1 MLKKIFKILF
11 ITLGSLLLLLLLLVF
26 LVGAG
31 TMNGFLARTL
41 SKQAG
46 QSINGELNIGS
57 LTGRVFSSFQLH
69 DVSITHES
77 DTLLRCCEIGIDYLL
92 RGLLRKRIEIDL
104 IHIKDLSLV
113 LKQDLD
119 SVWNFTKF
127 IKPGKDTD
135 TVSGVSGWII
145 ILHDFRLDHLT
156 SEISTVPDNQTIPD
170 HLESNIRLNGSI
182 SGDSISVDLES
193 LNIITRNPDFEL
205 SDMSGDVTKIESILA
220 WQNVKLKLNNSVVN
234 TQGNFDPGEKGR
246 AEIDLDLSP
255 LSFDDLRAFFPDLKI
270 FGDPQ
275 ITVTLDGNEDE
286 YKFDIHIIE
295 EEQRISLEGW
305 LRNYK
310 ETPEYLVNLSAG
322 NLDGSHW
329 THDKKLKSDIS
340 GELAVRGNGFDVKD
354 NNVELEGKFG
364 NIGYGD
370 YSLNGLLIKAVKRKD
385 RISGTLNSETYVG
398 SVDMEYDLKDVFND
412 PAYDILL
419 KYRDVNLDN
428 IPGIDSIPTVLNGE
442 LAIIGKGT
450 SSASLVAN
458 IVMRSDSSQV
468 FGDPVGDF
476 TLIADYNKGSYNFG
490 LEDFDTHYFM
500 LSAEGEGHIKKTN
513 DITFILQP
521 LDLSKLPIFH
531 LPDIKATGQITGN
544 VTGPADSLNARF
556 DLDLNDIVYDSI
568 RLQHLDARIHMGITG
583 KLFGTIRADLMLKV
597 SDSLSTS
604 FTGSVEGFDNPLVR
618 ISQLG
623 IDFKGSE
630 WKTGHDSAWVRLNE
644 DHVFV
649 NSFILNSG
657 DQNIQAHGRFA
668 FKGEEDMNIGINR
681 LNLQTLPIGG
691 LLPYEISGII
701 NSQIQITGTSGE
713 PVIKGMLS
721 ADELE
726 MKDYRIDSIRS
737 DLNYE
742 DEMVSFTGTV
752 NTGLTEV
759 IEVTLKL
766 PMRLSLNDSIAV
778 LKDNT
783 GFEASVRFDSL
794 DLEKV
799 FALFPV
805 ENTTV
810 SGFANADVSIGNK
823 LNDPV
828 IAGTFS
834 FRNGAFENSEYGVK
848 YGNIQ
853 LVSSLA
859 DSLITIREFSAA
871 TGKGKLDLK
880 GSFSLISTDSLEQNI
895 IELNLK
901 ATDFQAIKSNSVELK
916 FDSDINIAGP
926 LGNTK
931 FEGGMTVNSS
941 KINVDYLGESL
952 SQKTDDPDP
961 PLLIAAMIDTVTV
974 NVADTLDKGSG
985 FSGSAIYKNL
995 NGELVLDIPGNTWVT
1010 GKDMNFELEGT
1021 LRGVKSK
1028 ENINLF
1034 GELNVKR
1041 GYYKIYGRSFNFS
1054 SGKITF
1060 TGGSEFN
1067 PEVDFGIIY
1076 SFRDIEKELRELK
1089 LFIKGK
1095 MMKPGLSF
1103 MLDDEAIE
1111 EKDAISYI
1119 VFGKSV
1125 NQLGDSERS
1134 KLSGENI
1141 AMGAALTQLSGV
1153 LKDVLQESVGVDVF
1167 EVTGGDDWKSGNV
1180 TIGKYITNKLFLS
1193 YDRSFNFDQQSKTP
1207 VTEKIMLEY
1216 QLLRKL
1222 IFKATNQNVNSGFD
1236 LIFKKT
1242 WR

>member
-31 TMNGFLARTL
+31 TMNGFLARTV

-46 QSINGELNIGS
+46 KSINGELNIGS

-77 DTLLRCCEIGIDYLL
+77 DTLLRFREMGIDYRLI
-92 RGLLRKRIEIDL
+92 GLLRRRIEIDL

-119 SVWNFTKF
+119 SVWNFTKI
-127 IKPGKDTD
+127 IKTGKETD
-135 TVSGVSGWII
+135 TTSVGSDWII

-156 SEISTVPDNQTIPD
+156 SEISTVPHNQTIPD

-182 SGDSISVDLES
+182 SGDTISVDLES
-193 LNIITRNPDFEL
+193 LNFITLNPDFEL
-205 SDMSGDVTKIESILA
+205 SDLSGDMTKTDSLLA
-220 WQNVKLKLNNSVVN
+220 WQNVTLKLKNTIVN

-246 AEIDLDLSP
+246 ADIDLDFSP
-255 LSFDDLRAFFPDLKI
+255 LSFDDLRAFFPGLNI
-270 FGDPQ
+270 YGDPK
-275 ITVTLDGNEDE
+275 ISVALDGNEDE
-286 YKFDIHIIE
+286 YKFEIHIIE
-295 EEQRISLEGW
+295 EEQTISLAGW
-305 LRNYK
+305 LRDYK
-310 ETPEYLVNLSAG
+310 ETPEYSVNISAG

-329 THDKKLKSDIS
+329 THDEKLKSDIS
-340 GELAVRGNGFDVKD
+340 GELAVRGSGFDVKD

-385 RISGTLNSETYVG
+385 RISGTLNSETWVG
-398 SVDMEYDLKDVFND
+398 SVDIEYDLKDVFND

-419 KYRDVNLDN
+419 KYSDVNLDN
-428 IPGIDSIPTVLNGE
+428 IPGIDSIPTLLNGE

-450 SSASLVAN
+450 SSSSLVAN
-458 IVMRSDSSQV
+458 IVLHSDSSQV

-476 TLIADYNKGSYNFG
+476 TLIGDYNKGSYNFE
-490 LEDFDTHYFM
+490 LKDFDTHYLM

-521 LDLSKLPIFH
+521 LELSKMPIFH
-531 LPDIKATGQITGN
+531 LPDIRATGQITGN

-556 DLDLNDIVYDSI
+556 ELDLNDIVYDSI
-568 RLQHLDARIHMGITG
+568 SLQHLDARIQMAITGNPLIRISHLGIT
-583 KLFGTIRADLMLKV
+583 
-597 SDSLSTS
+597 
-604 FTGSVEGFDNPLVR
+604 
-618 ISQLG
+618 
-623 IDFKGSE
+623 FKGSE
-630 WKTGHDSAWVRLNE
+630 WTAGHDSAWVRLDENQ
-644 DHVFV
+644 VFV
-649 NSFILNSG
+649 NRFSLNSG

-668 FKGEEDMNIGINR
+668 FKGEADMNIGINR
-681 LNLQTLPIGG
+681 LDLQTLPLGS

-701 NSQIQITGTSGE
+701 NSQVQITGTSGE
-713 PVIKGMLS
+713 PVIKGRLS

-752 NTGLTEV
+752 NSGLTEV
-759 IEVTLKL
+759 IEISLKL
-766 PMRLSLNDSIAV
+766 PVRLSLTESIAV
-778 LKDNT
+778 LKDNP

-810 SGFANADVSIGNK
+810 SGFANADISIGNK

-834 FRNGAFENSEYGVK
+834 FRNGAFENSEYGVE
-848 YGNIQ
+848 YDNIQ
-853 LVSSLA
+853 FVSSLA

-880 GSFSLISTDSLEQNI
+880 GSFSLISTDSLEKNI

-901 ATDFQAIKSNSVELK
+901 ATDFQAIKSNSIELN

-926 LGNTK
+926 LGNSK

-961 PLLIAAMIDTVTV
+961 PLLIAAMSDTVTV

-985 FSGSAIYKNL
+985 FSGSVIYKNL
-995 NGELVLDIPGNTWVT
+995 NGELVVDIPGNTWVT

-1021 LRGVKSK
+1021 LRGVKSR

-1067 PEVDFGIIY
+1067 PEVDFVIIY
-1076 SFRDIEKELRELK
+1076 SFRDLEKELSELK
-1089 LFIKGK
+1089 LLIKGK
-1095 MMKPGLSF
+1095 MMKPELNF
-1103 MLDDEAIE
+1103 MLDDEVIE

-1125 NQLGDSERS
+1125 NQLGDGERS

-1193 YDRSFNFDQQSKTP
+1193 YDRSFDFDQQSKTP

-1216 QLLRKL
+1216 QLLRNL